1 MFLRILILPKKLETK
16 KCFCWYIFAPDSV
29 CVCKSQKS
37 SDKKKYMMIGLFYS
51 VQLFYGGGEACR
63 QRSFVHRVVSSSK
76 R

>member
-51 VQLFYGGGEACR
+51 VQLFYGGLQTKKFCSRLKGD
-63 QRSFVHRVVSSSK
+63 
-76 R
+76 